1 MAKSRAPSS
10 PQTLAEYLQAFAR
23 LNVNRAGGIASPHKP
38 CMLLAALGLA
48 EAGKL
53 VHNQIH
59 FEPPLLER
67 YARFFNI
74 VREPRDHPNPWFPFF
89 HLRSDGFWH
98 LQPKP
103 GREAA
108 LDILDSARS
117 ASVIAENIAC
127 VSLDPALHS
136 LVLDPRAREQLRQ
149 QLVVAWF
156 GAFSEP
162 LNVLFEE
169 EHRIDNAEIA
179 LRQRIEGNQTA
190 PVEARSDPARSSAFR
205 RIVTEAYDYRCAASG
220 WRIILPDSTVLVE
233 AAHLVPYVDSHDD
246 DPRNGIALSPSFHWA
261 LDKHIIAPGPDLKW
275 HVSNTLDGRLPD
287 NRPLLELDGKAL
299 LLPKESAYAPK
310 KPALEWRMSRLA
322 R

>member
-1 MAKSRAPSS
+1 MAKSRAPSP
-10 PQTLAEYLQAFAR
+10 PQTLAEYLQAFAQ

-38 CMLLAALGLA
+38 CMLLAMMGLA

-53 VHNQIH
+53 AQNQIR
-59 FEPPLLER
+59 FEPPMLER

-74 VREPRDHPNPWFPFF
+74 VRGPSDHPNPWFPFF

-103 GREAA
+103 GREVA
-108 LDILDSARS
+108 LDVLDSARS
-117 ASVIAENIAC
+117 ASVIAENVAC
-127 VSLDPALHS
+127 ASLDPALHS
-136 LVLDPRAREQLRQ
+136 LVLDPIAREQLRQ

-156 GAFSEP
+156 GAFSKP
-162 LNVLFEE
+162 LNALFEE
-169 EHRIDNAEIA
+169 ERQIDNAEID
-179 LRQRIEGNQTA
+179 LRKRIEGEQAA
-190 PVEARSDPARSSAFR
+190 PVEAPSDPARSAAFR

-233 AAHLVPYVDSHDD
+233 AAHLVPYADSHDD

-261 LDKHIIAPGPDLKW
+261 MDKYIIAPGPDFKW
-275 HVSNTLDGRLPD
+275 HVSKTLDDRLPD
-287 NRPLLELDGKAL
+287 NRPLLELEGKL
-299 LLPKESAYAPK
+299 VILPRENSYAPK
-310 KPALEWRMSRLA
+310 MESLDWRLSKLA

>member
-1 MAKSRAPSS
+1 MATSRPPSP

-38 CMLLAALGLA
+38 CMLLAILGLA

-53 VHNQIH
+53 VQNQIR

-74 VREPRDHPNPWFPFF
+74 VRGPRDHPNPWFPFF
-89 HLRSDGFWH
+89 HLRGDRFWH
-98 LQPKP
+98 LQPKT
-103 GREAA
+103 GREVA
-108 LDILDSARS
+108 LEVLDT
-117 ASVIAENIAC
+117 ASSSRVIAENIAF
-127 VSLDPALHS
+127 VSLDPGLHS
-136 LVLDPRAREQLRQ
+136 LVLDPVAREQLRQ

-156 GAFSEP
+156 GAFSQP
-162 LNVLFEE
+162 LNALFDEE
-169 EHRIDNAEIA
+169 RRIDDAEID
-179 LRQRIEGNQTA
+179 LRQRIEGNQTT
-190 PVEARSDPARSSAFR
+190 PVEASSDPARTAAFR

-233 AAHLVPYVDSHDD
+233 AAHLVPYADSHDD

-261 LDKHIIAPGPDLKW
+261 MDKYIIAPGPDFKW
-275 HVSNTLDGRLPD
+275 HVSKTLDDRLPD
-287 NRPLLELDGKAL
+287 NRPLLELEGKL
-299 LLPKESAYAPK
+299 VILPRENSYAPK
-310 KPALEWRMSRLA
+310 MESLDWRLSKLA

>member
-1 MAKSRAPSS
+1 MARPRAPSP

-23 LNVNRAGGIASPHKP
+23 LNVNKAGGMASPHKP
-38 CMLLAALGLA
+38 CMLLAMLGLA

-53 VHNQIH
+53 VQNQIR

-74 VREPRDHPNPWFPFF
+74 VRGPNDHPNPWFPFF
-89 HLRSDGFWH
+89 HLRGDRFWR

-108 LDILDSARS
+108 LDVLTTASSAR
-117 ASVIAENIAC
+117 AIGENITYA
-127 VSLDPALHS
+127 SLEPALHG
-136 LVLDPRAREQLRQ
+136 LVLDPIAREQLRQ

-156 GAFSEP
+156 GAFSQP
-162 LNVLFEE
+162 LNALFDEE
-169 EHRIDNAEIA
+169 RRIDDAEID
-179 LRQRIEGNQTA
+179 LRRRIEGRQNT
-190 PVEARSDPARSSAFR
+190 PVEESTDPARSAAFR

-233 AAHLVPYVDSHDD
+233 AAHLVPYADSHDD

-261 LDKHIIAPGPDLKW
+261 MDKYIIAPGPDLKW
-275 HVSNTLDGRLPD
+275 HVSKTLDDRLPD
-287 NRPLLELDGKAL
+287 NRPLLELDGKSL
-299 LLPKESAYAPK
+299 ILPKEKAYSPK
-310 KPALEWRMSRLA
+310 KESLEWRVIRLA